1 MTTFSLGGLTV
12 YGYGLALACA
22 AALCLVLAARCFR
35 RAGLRADSLSLF
47 AVLALPLGVLCA
59 RALYCLIRFN
69 WFAAKGFPYLFHL
82 TEGGFVLYGAM
93 GGCVLAAL
101 LAARLSHQSAAKM
114 LDALSVPAA
123 VMIALSRLA
132 EGLAGQGYG
141 WYVEDW
147 FDPDMGMS
155 LFHPEQFDALLR
167 FPFAVQ
173 DSYEEWRW
181 AVFVIEALIALAIAV
196 ALLRV
201 RPRRDGGRATLF
213 ILMYAAMQALG
224 ESLRQDAVLRW
235 GFVRV
240 SQVLS
245 AVIVGAVLLACCMK
259 APRGGGK
266 RVACCWAGTLCAMLM
281 VIAMEFAL
289 EKKIVFLEF
298 LPMDVCYAVM
308 ALSCVGLILA
318 VRPMWALAFPKRGE
332 APLA

>member
-1 MTTFSLGGLTV
+1 MTTFSLCGLTV
-12 YGYGLALACA
+12 YGYGLALGCA
-22 AALCLVLAARCFR
+22 AALCLALAARFFR
-35 RAGLRADSLSLF
+35 RAGLRAGSLSLF

-59 RALYCLIRFN
+59 RVLYCLIRFN

-93 GGCVLAAL
+93 GGCALAAL
-101 LAARLSHQSAAKM
+101 LAARLTHQSAARM
-114 LDALSVPAA
+114 MDALSVPAA

-155 LFHPEQFDALLR
+155 LFHPEQYDVLLH

-196 ALLRV
+196 TLWRMK
-201 RPRRDGGRATLF
+201 PRRDGGRALLLT
-213 ILMYAAMQALG
+213 LMYASMQALG

-235 GFVRV
+235 GFVRI

-245 AVIVGAVLLACCMK
+245 AVLVAAVLLACCLR
-259 APRGGGK
+259 APRGNGK
-266 RVACCWAGTLCAMLM
+266 RIAGCWVATLCAMLL

-289 EKKIVFLEF
+289 EKKIVFLEW
-298 LPMDVCYAVM
+298 LPMDVCYVVM

-318 VRPMWALAFPKRGE
+318 VRPMWALAYPARE
-332 APLA
+332 ETPLA